1 MWGRYRLVLVFIA
14 VGVGWGYYVWQAML
28 QNVYQMNCVSQ
39 LRTISLAI
47 AQYTQDSDNTL
58 PRAWYGR
65 NAGPSDKTNYKWMDA
80 VSPYLK
86 EKEDLFNCPGDRENP
101 GYEPRHGNDYGS
113 YVFNNAYYKSGDELT
128 PPGGKRISQIARASG
143 LILLVDGRQD
153 FQFAWPDAQTAPDA
167 AKANYQSLGSITTRH
182 KTPATLFLDGRAS
195 AYGLH
200 QDLATKSIKG
210 QHIYSGLTIE
220 DD

>member
-1 MWGRYRLVLVFIA
+1 M
-14 VGVGWGYYVWQAML
+14 
-28 QNVYQMNCVSQ
+28 
-39 LRTISLAI
+39 

-65 NAGPSDKTNYKWMDA
+65 NAGPSDETNYKWMDA
-80 VSPYLK
+80 IAPYLK
-86 EKEDLFNCPGDRENP
+86 EKEELFKCPGDRENQS
-101 GYEPRHGNDYGS
+101 YYPRGANDYGS

-128 PPGGKRISQIARASG
+128 PPGGKKISEIPRASG
-143 LILLVDGRQD
+143 LILLVDGKHD
-153 FQFAWPDAQTAPDA
+153 FQFAWSDAQSAPDA
-167 AKANYQSLGSITTRH
+167 AKTNYQSLGSIATRH

-200 QDLATKSIKG
+200 QDLATKNIKG
-210 QHIYSGLTIE
+210 QRIYSGLTIE